1 MTKLK
6 FNHNLP
12 IEPLDEKQK
21 LILDLAN
28 GSRKPQ
34 NKDEEILL
42 RQIKAIEKKGH
53 MLDLSFE

>member
-1 MTKLK
+1 MEEIEFDLTLS
-6 FNHNLP
+6 